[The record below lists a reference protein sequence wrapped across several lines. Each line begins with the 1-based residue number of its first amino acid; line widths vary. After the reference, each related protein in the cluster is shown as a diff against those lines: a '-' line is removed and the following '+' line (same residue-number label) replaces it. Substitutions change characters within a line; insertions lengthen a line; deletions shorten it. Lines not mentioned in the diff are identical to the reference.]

1 MQTINK
7 LIKEGEID
15 AWFSL
20 IQDDIKNMELPTKIK
35 DSLTLKLNEMMKN
48 LRSNDYEDNDSQTYH
63 TLIEFIEEQVKNE
76 HKLKP
81 DDYVRL
87 IKSVETLM
95 ARLD

>member
-20 IQDDIKNMELPTKIK
+20 IQNDINDMELPAGIK
-35 DSLTLKLNEMMKN
+35 VILNSKLNEAMEN

-63 TLIEFIEEQVKNE
+63 TLIEFIEAAKNE

-81 DDYVRL
+81 DGYVRL